1 MKSMREN
8 QIPEFVREI
17 IATGCDMRAVGDH
30 HYLVGDSD
38 LSEEAFDAV
47 EKDLDRIWTEY
58 GNHDHLK
65 YQIIGYLHSIGRSYP
80 PPVMH

>member
-8 QIPEFVREI
+8 EIPEFVREI

-58 GNHDHLK
+58 GDHDHLK
-65 YQIIGYLHSIGRSYP
+65 WWLNSDQAKPWRNFRGR
-80 PPVMH
+80 V